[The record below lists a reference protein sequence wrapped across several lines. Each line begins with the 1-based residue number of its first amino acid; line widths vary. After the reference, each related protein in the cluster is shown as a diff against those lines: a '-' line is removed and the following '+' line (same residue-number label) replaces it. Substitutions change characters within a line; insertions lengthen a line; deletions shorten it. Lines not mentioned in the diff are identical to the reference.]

1 MCVSGAG
8 VVSEGGGG
16 FVLAESRGWRGGCG
30 LKSRYVCWWVVRGR
44 EGGLEEAVF
53 GMCRDG
59 SGLWEE
65 AVGLEAGAPRRQRQ
79 RR

>member
-1 MCVSGAG
+1 
-8 VVSEGGGG
+8 
-16 FVLAESRGWRGGCG
+16 
-30 LKSRYVCWWVVRGR
+30 
-44 EGGLEEAVF
+44 LEEAVF